1 MFVLYVVVIHLA
13 YLEFHLLGKYFPF
26 LKLFSFETIK
36 FNKAIISS
44 SPKQQQQEKEE
55 IEEEKED
62 NTSQFLSNSK
72 RIISI
77 ENLSKQ
83 TIQQLVFNDLKSS
96 NGIRSIW
103 DSNSSSSS
111 SPLFEGY
118 LIGSGDI
125 YGGNYTIYPTLDPS
139 SSHTIATISIQTI
152 SNHSEA

>member
-1 MFVLYVVVIHLA
+1 MKVSIGNILFNN
-13 YLEFHLLGKYFPF
+13 FNSF

-111 SPLFEGY
+111 PLFEGY

-139 SSHTIATISIQTI
+139 SSHAIATISIQTI
-152 SNHSEA
+152 SNHSEVWNFFSIWIK